1 MKRGKDMQDK
11 YTGQAGSFITNP
23 MTGERV
29 PAGEAPTRAGTGEPT
44 AAKTP
49 RKTAVKPAPVKETD

>member
-1 MKRGKDMQDK
+1 MQDQ

-49 RKTAVKPAPVKETD
+49 RKTAVKPAPVKDTD